1 MCRAIDADE
10 LIRWLDQNVVDADG
24 IKDQLTEAVNAMPTI
39 RPEIKQVLHPEDKVL
54 VICSY
59 APKSSVID
67 GNLLRV
73 VTAEE
78 GTVLWVNPDEV
89 LQPNYCR

>member
-10 LIRWLDQNVVDADG
+10 LIRWLDQEYKG
-24 IKDQLTEAVNAMPTI
+24 SEGEKDQLEEAVRAMPTI
-39 RPEIKQVLHPEDKVL
+39 RPEIRQVLHPEDKVL

-59 APKSSVID
+59 APKSRVID